1 MLAHG
6 TDGSSRLSPR
16 AQERSAGTVP
26 AVGRVVEAVFPT
38 RMGTPFRWLVGSAW
52 ASNLGDGLA
61 VAAGPLLVA
70 SQTPDPFL
78 VALAGLLQRLPWLL
92 FGLHAGVLADR
103 LDRRLVV
110 VAVDLVRAGVL
121 AVLVTVLLTG
131 AVSVPVVLVTV
142 FLLGTAEVFA
152 DTTSATLL
160 PMVVP
165 RADLGV
171 GNARM
176 MTARITMNQ
185 LVGPA
190 VGAALFVLGTAWPFG
205 VQAVCL
211 LLSAVLV
218 SRTVVPPLP
227 APEGPRHLRRDIAE
241 GLRWTWGNP
250 AVRTLT
256 LTIVTFNVTYGAAWS
271 VLVLYASDRLGLG
284 PVGFGLLTTVG
295 ALGGIVG
302 TAGYDLLERH
312 VGLVWIM
319 RVGLVVETLTHLGL
333 ALTTTPWVA
342 MTIMFVFGA
351 HAFVWGTTS
360 RTVRMRAV
368 PVHLQGRVGSL
379 YSIGVFGGIVAGQA
393 LGGVIARIWG
403 VTGPFWFAFVG
414 SAVILALIWRELAH
428 IAHADDAAVRAG

>member
-1 MLAHG
+1 MA
-6 TDGSSRLSPR
+6 
-16 AQERSAGTVP
+16 
-26 AVGRVVEAVFPT
+26 RVVEAMLPA
-38 RMGTPFRWLVGSAW
+38 RMGTPFRWLVGSSW
-52 ASNLGDGLA
+52 ASDLGDGLA

-70 SQTPDPFL
+70 SQTSDPVL

-103 LDRRLVV
+103 VDRRRVV
-110 VAVDLVRAGVL
+110 LAVDVLRAGVL
-121 AVLVTVLLTG
+121 AVLVTALVTG
-131 AVSVPVVLVTV
+131 AVDVTVVLVTV
-142 FLLGTAEVFA
+142 FVLGTAEVFA

-171 GNARM
+171 GNARLM
-176 MTARITMNQ
+176 AGRITMNQ

-190 VGAALFVLGTAWPFG
+190 VGAVLFAVGTAWPFA

-211 LLSAVLV
+211 LLAAVLV
-218 SRTVVPPLP
+218 SRMAVPPLP
-227 APEGPRHLRRDIAE
+227 APDGPRHVGRDIAE
-241 GLRWTWGNP
+241 GFRWTWGNP

-256 LTIVTFNVTYGAAWS
+256 LAIVTFNVTWGAAWS
-271 VLVLYASDRLGLG
+271 VLVLYAGERLGLG

-302 TAGYDLLERH
+302 TAGYDALERR
-312 VGLVWIM
+312 VSLAWIM

-342 MTIMFVFGA
+342 MAIMFAFGA

-368 PVHLQGRVGSL
+368 PAHLQGRVGSL

-393 LGGVIARIWG
+393 LGGVIARVWG

-428 IAHADDAAVRAG
+428 IAHADEAAVRAD

>member
-1 MLAHG
+1 M
-6 TDGSSRLSPR
+6 
-16 AQERSAGTVP
+16 
-26 AVGRVVEAVFPT
+26 GRVVEAVLPA
-38 RMGTPFRWLVGSAW
+38 RMGVPFRWLVGSSW

-70 SQTPDPFL
+70 SQTSDPVL

-103 LDRRLVV
+103 VDRRRVV
-110 VAVDLVRAGVL
+110 LAVDVLRACVL
-121 AVLVTVLLTG
+121 AVLVGALVTG
-131 AVSVPVVLVTV
+131 AVDVTVVLVTV

-190 VGAALFVLGTAWPFG
+190 VGAVLFALGTAWPFG

-218 SRTVVPPLP
+218 SRMVVPPLP
-227 APEGPRHLRRDIAE
+227 APEGPRHLGRDIAE
-241 GLRWTWGNP
+241 GFRWTWGNP

-256 LTIVTFNVTYGAAWS
+256 LTIVSFNVTWGAAWS
-271 VLVLYASDRLGLG
+271 VLVLYAGDRLGLG
-284 PVGFGLLTTVG
+284 PVGFGLLSTVT
-295 ALGGIVG
+295 ALGGIAG
-302 TAGYDLLERH
+302 TAGYDWLERR
-312 VGLVWIM
+312 VGLARLM
-319 RVGLVVETLTHLGL
+319 RVGLVIETLTHLGL

-342 MTIMFVFGA
+342 MTVLFVFGA

-368 PVHLQGRVGSL
+368 PASLQGRVGSL
-379 YSIGVFGGIVAGQA
+379 YAIGVFGGIVAGQA

-403 VTGPFWFAFVG
+403 ITGPFWFAFVG
-414 SAVILALIWRELAH
+414 SAVILALIWRQLAH
-428 IAHADDAAVRAG
+428 VAHADEAAVGG